1 MHDPGMYL
9 YTCIHA
15 PTLYSYTKKKS
26 KTYSSQRQQTGDLLV
41 LQTIFLG
48 KSQISHGHTWAHQ
61 PVQKPNSNQTYSNIF
76 ATGIHIIHSLTSW
89 ILKLM
94 MLPYPA
100 YLWPWNVCAC
110 CHCTICSTVFDP
122 FDIIIILW
130 PCNILQPE
138 SIGLFR
144 VPTWEMQTLQDAFVN
159 CLSSQ
164 DRKWRSQMHR
174 SPSLEPS
181 ALLSPWNANI
191 RTVHIRTTDV
201 KQSSSF
207 SWNQCAEN
215 KRFNLSECC
224 PYTVSGKHRNKW
236 TQWEKKTKLC
246 KQCSTVIIASS
257 NLWCLKSVKR
267 CPKFQPPQIFPTC
280 SSSPK
285 ATCHCSPAEHAKIA
299 ALYVMLVASML
310 PCIISWAADT
320 SGYELVWV
328 ASSCLLMSAG
338 CIPFPRT
345 CLICAVSV
353 WFTSTESTNSVA
365 WSCLV
370 HSWM

>member
-15 PTLYSYTKKKS
+15 PTLYSYPKKS

-236 TQWEKKTKLC
+236 TQWEKKQNCANSAVLW
-246 KQCSTVIIASS
+246 SS
-257 NLWCLKSVKR
+257 PV
-267 CPKFQPPQIFPTC
+267 PTC
-280 SSSPK
+280 D
-285 ATCHCSPAEHAKIA
+285 
-299 ALYVMLVASML
+299 V
-310 PCIISWAADT
+310 
-320 SGYELVWV
+320 
-328 ASSCLLMSAG
+328 
-338 CIPFPRT
+338 
-345 CLICAVSV
+345 
-353 WFTSTESTNSVA
+353 
-365 WSCLV
+365 
-370 HSWM
+370 